1 MTLHRAIRTAA
12 AFAVVAV
19 STIAAPTFAA
29 DFAGKTIK
37 LVIGQS
43 PGGGTDT
50 LARTWA
56 PFLSKHLPGK
66 PNIVIEAQTGAGGM
80 QAINFV
86 YEKARPDGLTLAWGG
101 FNPVGMATGAQ
112 GLRADF
118 TKFEFIGAGSSGGR
132 VQITR
137 TGVNPPIKKS
147 EDIMK
152 VQGLKQAGFRP
163 TESLDIVGRLG
174 MDVMGVKY
182 RYVPGYQ
189 GAAKILPA
197 MLQGEID
204 GMTTGITS
212 LRTAFGPQMVDQGK
226 AIALWYFP
234 FFDINGNPVTNP
246 DFNDN
251 EPALHEVYKK
261 VHGKD
266 PSGMHWETL
275 KWMQTVSGKTSMT
288 LFAPPKTPKDIVD
301 TLRKAYEAAKADPEL
316 KPALEKST
324 GTNMVYV
331 TIPEGLKIV
340 QMAQNPDPKIV
351 KFLKEYIAAAEQ

>member
-1 MTLHRAIRTAA
+1 MTLNQAIRAAA
-12 AFAVVAV
+12 AFAIVAA
-19 STIAAPTFAA
+19 STIAPSAFAA
-29 DFAGKTIK
+29 DFSGKTIK

-66 PNIVIEAQTGAGGM
+66 PNVVIEAQTGAGGM

-137 TGVNPPIKKS
+137 TDVNPPLKKS

-174 MDVMGVKY
+174 FDVMGVKY

-246 DFNDN
+246 DFKDN

-288 LFAPPKTPKDIVD
+288 VFAPPKTPKDIVD
-301 TLRKAYEAAKADPEL
+301 TLRKAYEAAKVDPEL
-316 KPALEKST
+316 KPALVKST
-324 GTNMVYV
+324 GTDMVYV

-351 KFLKEYIAAAEQ
+351 TFLKEYIAAAEQ

>member
-1 MTLHRAIRTAA
+1 MNFRRTITTAA
-12 AFAVVAV
+12 AIAFVAIA
-19 STIAAPTFAA
+19 TISLPSYAA
-29 DFAGKTIK
+29 DFTGKTIK
-37 LVIGQS
+37 FVIGQS
-43 PGGGTDT
+43 PGGGTDI

-56 PFLSKHLPGK
+56 PYFSKHLPGN
-66 PNIVIEAQTGAGGM
+66 PTIVVEAQTGAGGM
-80 QAINFV
+80 QAVNFV

-137 TGVNPPIKKS
+137 TDVTPPIKTS
-147 EDIMK
+147 TDITK
-152 VQGLKQAGFRP
+152 VQNLKQAGFRP

-174 MDVMGVKY
+174 FDVMGIKY

-212 LRTAFGPQMVDQGK
+212 LRASFGPQMVSQGK

-234 FFDINGNPVTNP
+234 FFDINGNPLKNP
-246 DFNDN
+246 DFNDD

-266 PSGMHWETL
+266 PSGEHWEAL

-288 LFAPPKTPKDIVD
+288 LVAPPKTPKDIVN
-301 TLRKAYEAAKADPEL
+301 TLRASYEKAKADPDL
-316 KPALEKST
+316 KAALVKST
-324 GTNMVYV
+324 GTDMVYV
-331 TIPEGLKIV
+331 TIAEGEKIMA
-340 QMAQNPDPKIV
+340 MAQNPDPKIA
-351 KFLKEYIAAAEQ
+351 KFLTDYIAAAEQ

>member
-1 MTLHRAIRTAA
+1 MSLQGTVKVAAVATL
-12 AFAVVAV
+12 VAV
-19 STIAAPTFAA
+19 LTIVSHADAA
-29 DFAGKTIK
+29 DFSGKTIK
-37 LVIGQS
+37 LIIGQS

-50 LARTWA
+50 LARTWS
-56 PFLSKHLPGK
+56 PFLTKHIPGH
-66 PNIVIEAQTGAGGM
+66 PTVVIEAQTGAGGM
-80 QAINFV
+80 QAVNFV

-137 TGVNPPIKKS
+137 TGVNPPIKTPT
-147 EDIMK
+147 DIMK
-152 VQGLKQAGFRP
+152 VEGLKQAGFRP

-174 MDVMGVKY
+174 FDVMGVKY

-226 AIALWYFP
+226 ALALWYFP
-234 FFDINGNPVTNP
+234 FFDINGNPVKNA
-246 DFNDN
+246 DFRDD

-261 VHGKD
+261 VYGKD
-266 PSGMHWETL
+266 PSGEHWEAL

-288 LFAPPKTPKDIVD
+288 VVAPPKTPKDIVD
-301 TLRKAYEAAKADPEL
+301 TLRKAYEAAKADPQL
-316 KPALEKST
+316 SPALVKST
-324 GTNMVYV
+324 GSDMVYV
-331 TIPEGLKIV
+331 TIPEGLKIM
-340 QMAQNPDPKIV
+340 QMAQNPDPKIA
-351 KFLKEYIAAAEQ
+351 KFLTDYIAAAEQ

>member
-1 MTLHRAIRTAA
+1 MTLRPPFLRAA
-12 AFAVVAV
+12 ALAAVAV
-19 STIAAPTFAA
+19 STLAFSASAA
-29 DFAGKTIK
+29 DFKGKTVK
-37 LVIGQS
+37 LIIGQS

-56 PFLSKHLPGK
+56 PFLAKHLPGN
-66 PNIVIEAQTGAGGM
+66 PTVVIEAQTGAGGM
-80 QAINFV
+80 QAVNFV

-101 FNPVGMATGAQ
+101 FNPVGMATEAQ

-137 TGVNPPIKKS
+137 TGVNPPIKTS
-147 EDIMK
+147 EDSMK

-212 LRTAFGPQMVDQGK
+212 LRTAFEPQMVSQGK
-226 AIALWYFP
+226 AIMLWYFP
-234 FFDINGNPVTNP
+234 FFDINGNPVKNT
-246 DFNDN
+246 DFRAD
-251 EPALHEVYKK
+251 EPAIQDVYKK

-266 PSGMHWETL
+266 PSGEHWEAL

-288 LFAPPKTPKDIVD
+288 VVAPPKTPKDIVD

-316 KPALEKST
+316 APALIKST
-324 GTNMVYV
+324 GTDMVYV
-331 TIPEGLKIV
+331 TIPEGLKIM
-340 QMAQNPDPKIV
+340 QMAQNPDPKIA